1 MIDGWKE
8 KGVKSLDITNNV
20 PYNFSREE
28 VEPVESQANIPGKER
43 VEGSITYQILTLL
56 EIS

>member
-1 MIDGWKE
+1 MFF
-8 KGVKSLDITNNV
+8 KSLDITNNV

-28 VEPVESQANIPGKER
+28 VEPVESQANIPEKER
-43 VEGSITYQILTLL
+43 VEGSITYQIPILL